1 MPLNPGIILS
11 IIREE
16 CQSIEER
23 YNGYNEEFVDL
34 LTKIIEAERR
44 HLARPTD
51 IQKKITRMCEDAGDL
66 LVESR
71 NPSPVTHEDE
81 L

>member
-23 YNGYNEEFVDL
+23 YNGYNDEFVDL
-34 LTKIIEAERR
+34 LTKIIDAERR
-44 HLARPTD
+44 NLAQRTN
-51 IQKKITRMCEDAGDL
+51 IQKEITRLCEDAGDL

-71 NPSPVTHEDE
+71 NPSPLTHEDG